1 MRLLLLILFL
11 SLTLEAFGSEILN
24 GRVIGVLDGD
34 TLSLLNED
42 AVTFRIR
49 LAQIDAPE
57 KRQAF
62 GQRSKQSLSD
72 LAFDRQAEVRI
83 ETRDRYGRLVGK
95 VRVGGQDINLLQIQ
109 RGMAWVYRRYA
120 KDPLY
125 FEAEDK
131 ARRSRVGLWADPEPT
146 PPWIFR
152 HPKRSK

>member
-1 MRLLLLILFL
+1 MRLLLLILCLGL
-11 SLTLEAFGSEILN
+11 SLKTFGNEILN

-34 TLSLLNED
+34 TLSLLTED
-42 AVTFRIR
+42 ATTVRIR

-72 LAFDRQAEVRI
+72 LAFDRQAEVQI
-83 ETRDRYGRLVGK
+83 DTLDRYGRLVGK
-95 VRVGGQDINLLQIQ
+95 VRVGGQDVNLLQIQ

-120 KDPLY
+120 KDPQY

-131 ARRSRVGLWADPEPT
+131 ARKARVGLWADPEPT
-146 PPWIFR
+146 PPWIYR
-152 HPKRSK
+152 HPKRAK